1 MGLSK
6 GDNITFLPVFFY
18 CGAPLMLTVSL
29 VDIAKFGKNCKI
41 WSKLP
46 NLVELVKFGQNSEI
60 LLTFLNLVGLVCFS
74 MALNPQPLINDQGRY
89 RSGRVAKKKTYTIC
103 SSFFQHAT
111 EQTICM
117 PLTQNRS

>member
-1 MGLSK
+1 
-6 GDNITFLPVFFY
+6 
-18 CGAPLMLTVSL
+18 MLTVSL

-46 NLVELVKFGQNSEI
+46 NLVELVKFGLNSEI

-89 RSGRVAKKKTYTIC
+89 RSGRVAKKKTYTNLL
-103 SSFFQHAT
+103 FFLST
-111 EQTICM
+111 C
-117 PLTQNRS
+117 NRTNNMYASHTK